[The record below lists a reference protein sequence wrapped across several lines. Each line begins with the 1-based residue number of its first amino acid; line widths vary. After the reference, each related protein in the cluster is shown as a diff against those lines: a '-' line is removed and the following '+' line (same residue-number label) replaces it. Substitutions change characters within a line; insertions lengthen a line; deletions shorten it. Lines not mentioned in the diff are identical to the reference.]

1 MNLHLAMG
9 LFALY
14 VVIVS
19 LVRLMA
25 SREFPRLTAM
35 KKVWGR
41 SRGVLLHFISNVAL
55 PLVLGIVFMSRG
67 IVGIGSVQA
76 PGTYEPS
83 SWKTSISALTAPPIK
98 SEASPHDSLDE
109 ADETTVLAFASP
121 MWPHAADVG
130 GLPLLPP

>member
-35 KKVWGR
+35 KKAWGR

-55 PLVLGIVFMSRG
+55 PLVFGIVFMSRG
-67 IVGIGSVQA
+67 IVGIGSER
-76 PGTYEPS
+76 TTSEYEPF
-83 SWKTSISALTAPPIK
+83 SWKSSISALTAPANK
-98 SEASPHDSLDE
+98 FEASPNDIFHESAGLASATPILPHTADS
-109 ADETTVLAFASP
+109 
-121 MWPHAADVG
+121 G
-130 GLPLLPP
+130 GYPILPP

>member
-1 MNLHLAMG
+1 MG

-35 KKVWGR
+35 KKAWGR
-41 SRGVLLHFISNVAL
+41 GRGVLLHFISNVAL

-67 IVGIGSVQA
+67 IVGIGSVQT
-76 PGTYEPS
+76 PGAYEPS
-83 SWKTSISALTAPPIK
+83 SWKTSISALAAPPVK
-98 SEASPHDSLDE
+98 SEASLHDSLE
-109 ADETTVLAFASP
+109 ADEITILAFASP
-121 MWPHAADVG
+121 MWPHAADAG